1 MYIDLFVLLQPND
14 TNFLCHFFLT
24 KVAYKEFVRMMSKPG
39 DDVQEERKRSS
50 DIWNYMMYN
59 IKKK

>member
-1 MYIDLFVLLQPND
+1 MMQTFYV
-14 TNFLCHFFLT
+14 TFFLT
-24 KVAYKEFVRMMSKPG
+24 KVEYKEFVRMMSKPG